1 VRGRPVVAGA
11 WPAPFAGV
19 ERVGRSDREG
29 SRKPELSPRALRPC
43 GAREQIVKR
52 VAAGWIVGLIV
63 VASGAAHAAAQQPK
77 LSLSAAK
84 WDFGTVWHG
93 ELPRYTL
100 VLTNEGLAELRITR
114 VMASCGCT
122 AAEPEE
128 YTLAPGEQ
136 TDVAITYNTQG
147 KQGKQ
152 SATVTI
158 FSNDPAAPESRFEI
172 SGDVKRAISTEPIG
186 GLVMRGTDPTAKYT
200 ARMKLIN
207 NEPTPM
213 KVRIVSKPQPNFE
226 FEVKETVPGK
236 EVEITA
242 RNTGPLNWNLTS
254 SSLLV
259 ETGLTREPN
268 VSIPVTARMYER
280 VNLVPPVF
288 LFTRDDPK
296 PQNRGL
302 SIEYFGKDDN
312 FKILKVECKD
322 PRIKLQLGPLGPP
335 PQWQV
340 DNPPTPKF
348 VCSVNLQIPPAGQ
361 LPESGVPVE
370 IHTNDPDFPVCTLML
385 TTKNEVFQALAHRNG
400 PTSRP
405 ARKE

>member
-1 VRGRPVVAGA
+1 MLV
-11 WPAPFAGV
+11 
-19 ERVGRSDREG
+19 
-29 SRKPELSPRALRPC
+29 C
-43 GAREQIVKR
+43 GA
-52 VAAGWIVGLIV
+52 GP
-63 VASGAAHAAAQQPK
+63 AAAQQPK
-77 LSLSAAK
+77 ISLSAAK

-100 VLTNEGLAELRITR
+100 ILTNEGGAELRITR

-122 AAEPEE
+122 AAEPEK
-128 YTLAPGEQ
+128 YALAPGEQ

-152 SATVTI
+152 SSSVTI
-158 FSNDPAAPESRFEI
+158 YSNDPATPEARFEI
-172 SGDVKRAISTEPIG
+172 VGDVKRAISMEPIG
-186 GLVMRGTDPTAKYT
+186 GLVMRGTDPTATYT
-200 ARMKLIN
+200 AKMKLTN
-207 NEPTPM
+207 NESAPM
-213 KVRIVSKPQPNFE
+213 KARIVSKPLPNFE
-226 FEVKETVPGK
+226 FDLKETVPGK
-236 EVEITA
+236 EVEIIA

-254 SSLLV
+254 SAVLI
-259 ETGLTREPN
+259 ETGLAREPN

-302 SIEYFGKDDN
+302 TIEYYGKDDN

-322 PRIKLQLGPLGPP
+322 PRIKLNVGPLGPP

-340 DNPPTPKF
+340 DSPPTPKF

-361 LPESGVPVE
+361 LPEAGVPVE
-370 IHTNDPDFPVCTLML
+370 ITTNDPDYPLCTLML
-385 TTKNEVFQALAHRNG
+385 TTRSEVFQALAHRTG